1 VQLCAA
7 PAADEV
13 KYYFTSKKPQNQYPE
28 CRMQFEI
35 EWYNSTLA
43 NLSIEE
49 LGGIPPMLPV
59 MDSSDVQEEKCIITA
74 LSHVFCSRIET
85 SKEVRSAKIIQEA
98 FRRPYDE
105 VAAVK
110 RNGRLRGYF
119 DFGGGIKW
127 NIFC

>member
-1 VQLCAA
+1 
-7 PAADEV
+7 
-13 KYYFTSKKPQNQYPE
+13 
-28 CRMQFEI
+28 MQFEI

-74 LSHVFCSRIET
+74 LSYVFCSHIET

-98 FRRPYDE
+98 FGRPYDE